1 MGLDSQRH
9 HAIFLVNTL
18 VGTRTANILKDL
30 RMDAD
35 SFNLFWGGI
44 ERKKHLEEEE
54 KQAAVIK
61 VNDTVKLDNRGKI
74 QKEKYQY

>member
-1 MGLDSQRH
+1 ML
-9 HAIFLVNTL
+9 IPFT
-18 VGTRTANILKDL
+18 
-30 RMDAD
+30 
-35 SFNLFWGGI
+35 FFWGGI